1 LDEPE
6 KIAVWMR
13 DILRGVAEGWIRT
26 LNVDRA
32 FSFDQVR
39 EAHNYIEARKNTGK
53 VILVP

>member
-1 LDEPE
+1 
-6 KIAVWMR
+6 MR
-13 DILRGVAEGWIRT
+13 DILRGVAEGWIRPY
-26 LNVDRA
+26 VDRA